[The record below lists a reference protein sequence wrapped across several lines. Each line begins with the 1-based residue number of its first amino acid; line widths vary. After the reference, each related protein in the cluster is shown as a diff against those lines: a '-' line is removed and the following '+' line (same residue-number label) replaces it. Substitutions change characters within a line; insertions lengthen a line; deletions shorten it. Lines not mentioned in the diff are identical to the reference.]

1 MILLIRKVDNM
12 MKMMMMFSVLIM
24 RGKVTMH
31 LIINFPVKIYVRYRK
46 IPTLIPN

>member
-1 MILLIRKVDNM
+1 MILLIQKVDNM

-31 LIINFPVKIYVRYRK
+31 LIIKFPVKIYIRYREYQD
-46 IPTLIPN
+46 